1 MVWADTLLT
10 PELSPQ
16 RLTPGI
22 KNSRIRSLV
31 GLSILVRTRSPFST
45 LPRLFNYPRLS
56 LEIFRGEP
64 AISEF
69 V

>member
-1 MVWADTLLT
+1 M
-10 PELSPQ
+10 ELSPQ

-22 KNSRIRSLV
+22 KNSGIRSLV
-31 GLSILVRTRSPFST
+31 GLSNLVRLYSPFST
-45 LPRLFNYPRLS
+45 LPPLFNYPRLS